1 MSKFQ
6 NTDVMVLGA
15 AHSLMLS
22 DVPEPVIEAQTL
34 SDNFYKGTGNFSKD
48 AKKSLERFGMWG
60 GTLNVNQFMPDVT
73 PDMLKPKE
81 NDFIEPM
88 FRLLSATVV
97 SRKYNPT
104 RFPEAVLRE
113 SMSMLVGQ
121 TVNLDH
127 ETDVAN
133 AIGAVKSVEWQE
145 AYTDEA
151 TGVNI
156 PAGINGILKID
167 GLSNPRIARGI
178 QMDPPSIH
186 SNSVTVEFA
195 WEPSHQ
201 FENIDEFYH
210 KLGTYTEGGELICRV
225 ATKIISYKETSLV
238 WHGADPFA
246 QLIRSGRLNNPIYG
260 GSQSSSL
267 SENNQTKKL
276 SFFDFKS
283 LSEKELKYNT
293 SYSYNDKGTVGDKP
307 NNQNHNKSNMNEEI
321 QKFLESLF
329 GENLLTLKEGEKVSA
344 ELALTQIK
352 NLTTKN
358 QELESALKECQ
369 NEVNTFKEKNLE
381 LEKNLKLYEKAKE
394 SFDEQVKSFREE
406 TVASYRKLN
415 GENVDQNILA
425 LLENQETTLETLK
438 ALRKTYDSQ
447 LEDKFPMHCN
457 HCGSKDVSRASSVG
471 EGDEAT
477 QKNTE
482 NSKATRDVAQ
492 RLAEAML
499 RGGKQTE

>member
-34 SDNFYKGTGNFSKD
+34 SDNFYKSTGNFSKD

-97 SRKYNPT
+97 SIKYNPT

-195 WEPSHQ
+195 WEPSHP
-201 FENIDEFYH
+201 FESIDEFYR
-210 KLGTYTEGGELICRV
+210 KLGTYTENGELICRV

-246 QLIRSGRLNNPIYG
+246 QLIHSGRLNNPIYG

-267 SENNQTKKL
+267 SEDNPTKKL

-293 SYSYNDKGTVGDKP
+293 SYSYNDKGTVCDKP

-321 QKFLESLF
+321 KKFLESLF

-369 NEVNTFKEKNLE
+369 DEVNTLKEKTIE

-425 LLENQETTLETLK
+425 LLENQETTFETLK

-471 EGDEAT
+471 EGDDDT
-477 QKNTE
+477 QKNAE